1 MPREGRLSSK
11 GQVVIPREIRAKL
24 GLRRGDRVRF
34 ELLEGKRV
42 VIQPAVDPP
51 PDVFVRAGG
60 DVVEGVLRESSDE
73 DELKVARLLRALGA
87 G

>member
-1 MPREGRLSSK
+1 M
-11 GQVVIPREIRAKL
+11 IPREIRAKL

-51 PDVFVRAGG
+51 PDVFVRAGSE
-60 DVVEGVLRESSDE
+60 VVQGVLRESSDE